1 MMGYFQVLMT
11 VQSMQ
16 MTLPDG
22 LKLFNDSFGSPIEST
37 IYSMD
42 CMLNSMGT

>member
-1 MMGYFQVLMT
+1 MMGYFQILMA

-16 MTLPDG
+16 MTIPDG
-22 LKLFNDSFGSPIEST
+22 LYLFKDSFGNPIEST

-42 CMLNSMGT
+42 CLLNSMGL

>member
-1 MMGYFQVLMT
+1 MKEYFQIIMT
-11 VQSMQ
+11 IQSMQ
-16 MTLPDG
+16 MTMLDG
-22 LKLFNDSFGSPIEST
+22 LKLFNDSFGSPNEST